1 MNDPVSNR
9 PTDGAVPSPAAHRM
23 ARHRDRR
30 RKGLRCISIE
40 LRETEID
47 LLIRRERLARDS
59 RADLAA
65 VRKALYGFLD
75 DHLR

>member
-1 MNDPVSNR
+1 VTRESSSSCAALATWSTAR
-9 PTDGAVPSPAAHRM
+9 PNAIWFALEGRVKPLNFRTNCREE
-23 ARHRDRR
+23 AR
-30 RKGLRCISIE
+30 ISSSV
-40 LRETEID
+40 
-47 LLIRRERLARDS
+47 ADS